1 MLNILLIDDDED
13 EHLFFQWSIEKIGSG
28 INLLG
33 ALSAIQAEDLL
44 KHSIPDIIFLDI
56 NLPGAD
62 GFDCLNAIRDLPGI
76 KNIPVFMYSTEIT
89 ETSRQKA
96 ISLGAAG
103 CLKKLRNHD
112 VLDKIISEKLKTSA
126 TRHIHEHGA

>member
-1 MLNILLIDDDED
+1 MLHILLIDDDED
-13 EHLFFQWSIEKIGSG
+13 EHLFFQWSVEKIGSD

-33 ALSAIQAEDLL
+33 ALSAEQAQTLL
-44 KHSIPDIIFLDI
+44 EQSIPDIIFLDI

-62 GFDCLNAIRDLPGI
+62 GFDCLNAIRNLPAV
-76 KNIPVFMYSTEIT
+76 KDVPVFMYSTEIT

-103 CLKKLRNHD
+103 CLKKLRTHD
-112 VLDKIISEKLKTSA
+112 VLDKIISEKLKSSETGHS
-126 TRHIHEHGA
+126 